1 MKDYQYDFQHFISL
15 GKKKKNKKNFWFGYY
30 YLTDSINK
38 G

>member
-1 MKDYQYDFQHFISL
+1 MIFNILSLL
-15 GKKKKNKKNFWFGYY
+15 GKKNKNKNKNFWFGYY